1 MRAPRGSGGADGGLY
16 IRGVCLRNGAARW
29 VRDWIENGRGMRGKG
44 CMNNSE
50 KSAGATSVVAWQ
62 ALLAGP
68 GLPELGPGP
77 RAGVVASAV
86 LEEACAKALA
96 RSVGAGLAGGP
107 PALLARGAVLLW
119 HDQHE
124 AAHGIAQE
132 IASREGSWL
141 HGMLHRREPDFSN
154 AAYWYQRV
162 GQHPAFAEL
171 ARRAGEILEEEGEG
185 AGGLRQ
191 ALFRGAA
198 WSARGFIDACEQC
211 AGRPAADARRR
222 VLERIQAAEIEVF
235 LEHVW
240 RDGEGDGR

>member
-1 MRAPRGSGGADGGLY
+1 
-16 IRGVCLRNGAARW
+16 
-29 VRDWIENGRGMRGKG
+29 
-44 CMNNSE
+44 MNNSE
-50 KSAGATSVVAWQ
+50 KSAGAAGVAGAAGAAVAAWK

-77 RAGVVASAV
+77 RAGVVALAV

-96 RSVGAGLAGGP
+96 RGAGSGLAGGP
-107 PALLARGAVLLW
+107 PALLTGGERGELARGAVLLW

-124 AAHGIAQE
+124 VAHGIAQE

-141 HGMLHRREPDFSN
+141 HGMLHRREPDYGN

-171 ARRAGEILEEEGEG
+171 ARRAGVILEEAGDGE
-185 AGGLRQ
+185 GGLRRV
-191 ALFRGAA
+191 LFRGAA

-211 AGRPAADARRR
+211 AGRSAMEARRR
-222 VLERIQAAEIEVF
+222 VLARIQSVEFEVF
-235 LEHVW
+235 LEHVLGG
-240 RDGEGDGR
+240 GEGTGR

>member
-1 MRAPRGSGGADGGLY
+1 
-16 IRGVCLRNGAARW
+16 
-29 VRDWIENGRGMRGKG
+29 
-44 CMNNSE
+44 MNNSE
-50 KSAGATSVVAWQ
+50 KSAGATSVAAWK

-107 PALLARGAVLLW
+107 PALLAGGERAELARGAVLLW
-119 HDQHE
+119 HDHHE
-124 AAHGIAQE
+124 VAHGIAQD
-132 IASREGSWL
+132 IPGRDGSWL
-141 HGMLHRREPDFSN
+141 HGLLHRREPDYSN
-154 AAYWYQRV
+154 AAYWYQRA
-162 GQHPAFAEL
+162 GQHPAFGEL
-171 ARRAGEILEEEGEG
+171 ARRAGEILEEAG
-185 AGGLRQ
+185 AGAGELRQ
-191 ALFRGAA
+191 VLFRGAA

-211 AGRPAADARRR
+211 AGRPATDARRR

>member
-1 MRAPRGSGGADGGLY
+1 
-16 IRGVCLRNGAARW
+16 
-29 VRDWIENGRGMRGKG
+29 
-44 CMNNSE
+44 MNNSG
-50 KSAGATSVVAWQ
+50 KSAGAAAVAAWK

-77 RAGVVASAV
+77 RAGVVALAV

-96 RSVGAGLAGGP
+96 RGAGSGLAGGP
-107 PALLARGAVLLW
+107 PALLTGGERGELARGAVLLW

-124 AAHGIAQE
+124 VAHGIAQE

-141 HGMLHRREPDFSN
+141 HGMLHRREPDYGN

-171 ARRAGEILEEEGEG
+171 ARRAGEIVAEAGDGE
-185 AGGLRQ
+185 LRRG
-191 ALFRGAA
+191 LFRGAA

-211 AGRPAADARRR
+211 AGRSAMEARRR
-222 VLERIQAAEIEVF
+222 VLARIQSVEFEVF
-235 LEHVW
+235 LEHVLGG
-240 RDGEGDGR
+240 GEGTGR